1 MNKCYRCA
9 ELEGCWAGL
18 HGEGKE
24 GCKCF
29 CPCYF
34 SKDEKHLILVH
45 ESEWEQLVDA
55 NKGEV
60 LCENHKLEAVDI
72 LNALKINFK
81 KKALGLVFQLF
92 SDIFFL
98 IFCHVFCLY

>member
-18 HGEGKE
+18 HGKGKKDCE
-24 GCKCF
+24 CF

-45 ESEWEQLVDA
+45 EPEWEQLVDA

-72 LNALKINFK
+72 LNALQINFTEVEK
-81 KKALGLVFQLF
+81 NA
-92 SDIFFL
+92 
-98 IFCHVFCLY
+98 

>member
-9 ELEGCWAGL
+9 ELSGCWAGL
-18 HGEGKE
+18 HGKGEE
-24 GCKCF
+24 DCKCF

-60 LCENHKLEAVDI
+60 LCENHKLEAVDV
-72 LNALKINFK
+72 LNALGIDFK
-81 KKALGLVFQLF
+81 EVEKN
-92 SDIFFL
+92 S
-98 IFCHVFCLY
+98 